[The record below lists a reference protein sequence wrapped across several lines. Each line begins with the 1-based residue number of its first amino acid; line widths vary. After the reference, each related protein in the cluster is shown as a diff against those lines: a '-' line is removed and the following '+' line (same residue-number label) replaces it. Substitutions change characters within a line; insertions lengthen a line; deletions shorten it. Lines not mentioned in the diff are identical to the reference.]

1 MKKIALVISTL
12 QAGGGERVVA
22 TLSQEFAKHHD
33 VTIIVFDDSNIDYEY
48 GGKLISIDCSDKQGV
63 VGKTINLLSR
73 ARKLRQIYRKER
85 FDYIFGFMES
95 ANFPSILASRKT
107 IASLH
112 IDPDFLSKPEKILL
126 RFLYPLA
133 HQVAPVSEDIAN
145 LLKSQHGLD
154 NVTTI
159 YNPVPVDELKQ
170 LADRPR
176 PHERKYILAVGRL
189 TYQKHFD
196 LLIDA
201 YNYSSTKQDCDL
213 IILGEGELREELEAQ
228 ISKLGLQQQVFMPGR
243 LKDPFHYFKHA
254 EFMALS
260 SRAEGF
266 PMVLIEALTL
276 SCPVLSVDCP
286 TGPREIIHHRE
297 NGLLIEMENQA
308 LLSESIDELFYGEEL
323 RMHLIENAANSVAHL
338 SAESIIQEWFKVADS
353 YNQPTH
359 CEASFPESYTQK

>member
-1 MKKIALVISTL
+1 MKKIALIISTM

-22 TLSQEFAKHHD
+22 TLSQELANHHD
-33 VTIIVFDDSNIDYEY
+33 VTIITFDDSHIDYVY
-48 GGKLISIDCSDKQGV
+48 GGKLICLDCPDKHGV
-63 VGKTINLLSR
+63 VGKALNLLAR
-73 ARKLRQIYRKER
+73 ANKLRRLFRKEQ

-112 IDPDFLSKPEKILL
+112 IDPAFLSQSEKLLL
-126 RFLYPLA
+126 RLIYPLA
-133 HQVAPVSEDIAN
+133 HQVVPVSEDIAC
-145 LLKSQHGLD
+145 LLRNKYGLN

-176 PHERKYILAVGRL
+176 PQDRRYLLAIGRL

-201 YNYSSTKQDCDL
+201 YNHSRTKQDCDL

-228 ISKLGLQQQVFMPGR
+228 ISKLGLEQQVLMPGR

-286 TGPREIIHHRE
+286 TGPREIVQHRE

-308 LLSESIDELFYGEEL
+308 LLSEAIDELFYSADL
-323 RMHLIENAANSVAHL
+323 RKRLIDNAPDSVAHL
-338 SAESIIQEWFKVADS
+338 SAESISKQWFRVAEG
-353 YNQPTH
+353 H
-359 CEASFPESYTQK
+359 ALALKRESGGYLTQ